1 MTQTVSLPTQHT
13 PLLLEVHILQNH
25 SPSNLNRDD
34 TGSPKQ
40 CVFGL
45 VRRGR
50 ISSQC
55 LKRTI
60 RRSDLFQG
68 ALEGHLG
75 IRTRQLPEL
84 VRKAFLA
91 DEKLAPLAEIA
102 ARKTTGFGTKEGKEQ
117 DAKNGKYLTAQSMFL
132 AQADIEAVTQAVMK
146 AAEGKTEKTFA
157 AVKASEIQGQAI
169 SRGFRAI
176 SVDVALFGRMVTDD
190 AIRDVEAACQVAHA
204 LSTHRV
210 EEEFDYFTAVD
221 DLQGADE
228 SEREEDSGADMIG
241 DVEFNSATYYKYFSI
256 DVDGLIDNLVGRG
269 LQKDISQQ
277 DEQQARELVGNAV
290 AAMIEAAVTIAPS
303 GKQNTFASHTRPSA
317 VLVEARPVKTPL
329 SYANA
334 FVDPVQPR
342 STGGGLVGESIK
354 KFADHVEKLTEA
366 YDLQATQRLWFAP
379 EHDRNVEGTI
389 RITKL
394 SDLIARIR
402 EAVNGNAHPTAEA

>member
-1 MTQTVSLPTQHT
+1 MTQTAPA

-40 CVFGL
+40 CVFGG
-45 VRRGR
+45 VRRAR

-60 RRSDLFQG
+60 RRSDLFQQ

-75 IRTRQLPEL
+75 TRTRQLPEL

-91 DEKLAPLAEIA
+91 DPALAPLAEIA
-102 ARKTTGFGTKEGKEQ
+102 AKKTTGFGTKEGKERPK
-117 DAKNGKYLTAQSMFL
+117 DKSGKYLTAQTMFL
-132 AQADIEAVTQAVMK
+132 AQSDIDAVTEAVK
-146 AAEGKTEKTFA
+146 AAASGKTERAFE
-157 AVKASEIQGQAI
+157 AVKTGELQAQAI
-169 SRGFRAI
+169 SRGFRSI

-190 AIRDVEAACQVAHA
+190 AIRDVDAACQVAHA

-228 SEREEDSGADMIG
+228 SEQEEDSGADMIG

-269 LQKDISQQ
+269 LRRDISEQ
-277 DEQQARELVGNAV
+277 DERQARELVSRAV
-290 AAMIEAAVTIAPS
+290 VAMIEAAVTISPS
-303 GKQNTFASHTRPSA
+303 GKQNTFAAHTRPSA
-317 VLVEARPVKTPL
+317 VLVEMRPVKAPL

-334 FVDPVQPR
+334 FVDPVQLKAN
-342 STGGGLVGESIK
+342 GGGLVSESVK
-354 KFADHVEKLTEA
+354 KFAEHVEKLTKA
-366 YDLQATQRLWFAP
+366 YNLQAAPRLWFAP
-379 EHDRNVEGTI
+379 EYDQDVAGTS
-389 RITKL
+389 RVTTL
-394 SDLIARIR
+394 SDLIGRIR
-402 EAVNGNAHPTAEA
+402 EAIDGNPHSAAEA